1 MGLPE
6 ILINFTKRAA
16 SLIKRS
22 QRGIACIIVKDD
34 TDKSFTFKK
43 YKFSTDI
50 ETTKFTAKNVEY
62 IKDVFLS
69 GPFEVLV
76 VRIDIA
82 GTFADSAA
90 ILDKLKYNWVGF
102 MAATEQQE
110 LATYIKAKNAVNK
123 ARQIKGIVYKAT
135 ITDDKHIV
143 NFTNGKI
150 KKVGKAEEDGWGY
163 IARLVGI
170 FAAMPLDQSGTYF
183 LLPDLESVTEPEDVN
198 QAIDKGELIIINDD
212 GEPKIG
218 RAVNS
223 LQTLSATVTEDMKKI
238 VIVEA
243 MDLIQED
250 IYAEFKNNY
259 VRKFKNRYDNQ
270 ALFISAV
277 NGYFKGLTKEDV
289 LDPNFENKS
298 FVDVDAQRD
307 MHIAMGKVEAE
318 EWTEFEVKKNTIGSK
333 VLLAGNIK
341 ITDAMEDLTFNIE
354 LA

>member
-6 ILINFTKRAA
+6 ILINFAKRAA
-16 SLIKRS
+16 SLIQRS
-22 QRGIACIIVKDD
+22 QRGIACIVIKDD
-34 TDKSFTFKK
+34 TDKSFSVKR

-50 ETTKFTAKNVEY
+50 ETAKFTAKNVEY
-62 IKDVFLS
+62 IKDAFLA
-69 GPFEVLV
+69 GPNEVIV
-76 VRIDIA
+76 VRIDLA
-82 GTFADSAA
+82 SAFSDAAA
-90 ILDKLKYNWVGF
+90 ILDTLKYNWVAF
-102 MAATEQQE
+102 MAATEQQD
-110 LATYIKAKNAVNK
+110 LATYIKAKNTANK
-123 ARQIKGIVYKAT
+123 ARQIKAITYKAT
-135 ITDDKHIV
+135 ITDDMHIV
-143 NFTNGKI
+143 NFTNENI
-150 KKVGKAEEDGWGY
+150 KKKESAQEAGWNY
-163 IARLVGI
+163 LARLIGI
-170 FAAMPLDQSGTYF
+170 FAAMPLDQSGTYY

-198 QAIDKGELIIINDD
+198 QAIDDGELVIINDD

-243 MDLIQED
+243 MDMIQED

-289 LDPNFENKS
+289 LDPDYDNRS

-307 MHIAMGKVEAE
+307 MHIAMGKTEAE